1 MKYIFRLVCLLICLS
16 MVLGLVGCAKE
27 SPYPPGYEQYLEV
40 IGETKE
46 DVFKKLK
53 MQESDFTEITKD
65 MLQAPG
71 VYSFCGYDFE
81 LYLKF
86 DRATDRLYGFKYSV
100 FVDDLSGLPAMREK
114 LLEIYGDPSH
124 AGFSEDYFERLMT
137 KKKGNVA
144 DNWSLFPF
152 TEEIH
157 PELAKI
163 VKESYDKR
171 GYGWTP
177 AWNFNWAARYRE
189 DAGKFSIIMDCA
201 VGPDQ
206 TIHWEASEDQN

>member
-1 MKYIFRLVCLLICLS
+1 MNNTVRVICLLVWLA
-16 MVLGLVGCAKE
+16 MVLGMTACAKE

-53 MQESDFTEITKD
+53 MKESDFTELTED

-86 DRATDRLYGFKYSV
+86 DRATDRFYGFRYSV

-114 LLEIYGDPSH
+114 LLEIYGDPSQ

-137 KKKGNVA
+137 KKKGKVA

-152 TEEIH
+152 TEEVH
-157 PELAKI
+157 PEFAKI
-163 VKESYDKR
+163 MKEGYDKL
-171 GYGWTP
+171 GHGWTP
-177 AWNFNWAARYRE
+177 AWNFNWGASYRE
-189 DAGKFSIIMDCA
+189 DMGKFTISMDCV

-206 TIHWEASEDQN
+206 TPSWQAGADRN